1 MRLPPKMLRRH
12 EVMTGDTVSIIGL
25 GKLGASMAAAMA
37 SRGLKVIGVDVVP
50 RAVELLNQGK
60 PPVVETDLAEYITRH
75 RKNLEATADYRHA
88 VQNSDIT
95 FVIVPTPS
103 DERGAFSIK
112 YAISAFQSI
121 GEALREKDGYHTIV
135 LTSTVLPGSTRFG
148 LLPVLEE
155 ASGKKCGKDFGLC
168 YSPEFIAL
176 GSVIHDF
183 LNPDFL
189 LIGEFDKKSGDMLT
203 GYYSRIMENNPPVKR
218 MSIENA
224 ELTKISLNSYVTMK
238 ITFANMVSALC
249 ERIPGG
255 DVDVVTDA
263 LGLDRRIGRR
273 YLTGGLGFG
282 GHCFPRDNIALA
294 FLARS
299 LGVSHEL
306 LLATDHFNK
315 NIPGEAVKKL
325 GGLIKPGMTVGILG
339 LSYKPLSCVVEESQ
353 GILLAESLAA
363 HDVKVLGYDPL
374 AREEVVHKYL
384 GKIEMVYSLQEC
396 IDSSDVVFIT
406 TPDPAFKDLRK
417 EDFSRGRNPKV
428 VVDFWRML
436 KGELEGGQVKYIQ
449 VGTGEMEGEALENL
463 ENLWR

>member
-1 MRLPPKMLRRH
+1 MA
-12 EVMTGDTVSIIGL
+12 EDTVSIIGL

-37 SRGLKVIGVDVVP
+37 SRGLRVIGVDVVP

-60 PPVVETDLAEYITRH
+60 PPVEETDLAEYITKH
-75 RKNLEATADYRHA
+75 REKIEATTDHRYAIL
-88 VQNSDIT
+88 NSDLT

-112 YAISAFQSI
+112 YAASAFRSI
-121 GEALREKDGYHTIV
+121 GEALREKEGYHTVV

-148 LLPVLEE
+148 ILPVLEK
-155 ASGKKCGKDFGLC
+155 ASGKRCGEDFGLC

-189 LIGEFDKKSGDMLT
+189 LIGEFDRKSGDVLT
-203 GYYSRIMENNPPVKR
+203 EYYSRIMENNPPVKR

-282 GHCFPRDNIALA
+282 GPCFPRDNVALA
-294 FLARS
+294 FLARF

-325 GGLIKPGMTVGILG
+325 GTLIKPGMTVGILG

-353 GILLAESLAA
+353 GILLAEALAE
-363 HDVKVLGYDPL
+363 HEVKILGYDPL
-374 AREEVVHKYL
+374 ARDEVIKQRSV
-384 GKIEMVYSLQEC
+384 KIEMMDSLQKC
-396 IDSSDVVFIT
+396 IDASDVVFIT

-417 EDFSRGRNPKV
+417 EDFSRGKNPKT
-428 VVDFWRML
+428 VVDFWRIF
-436 KGELEGGQVKYIQ
+436 KGEFQDDSRYIPAGLSPDVDEGAGILKDMWI
-449 VGTGEMEGEALENL
+449 
-463 ENLWR
+463 

>member
-1 MRLPPKMLRRH
+1 MK
-12 EVMTGDTVSIIGL
+12 GKDTVSIIGL

-37 SRGLKVIGVDVVP
+37 SRGFRVIGVDVVP
-50 RAVELLNQGK
+50 RSVELLNQGK
-60 PPVVETDLAEYITRH
+60 PPVVETNLAEYITKY
-75 RKNLEATADYRHA
+75 RKDLEATADYRHA
-88 VQNSDIT
+88 IGNSDIT

-112 YAISAFQSI
+112 YALSAFQSI
-121 GEALREKDGYHTIV
+121 GEALREKDAYHTVV

-155 ASGKKCGKDFGLC
+155 ASGKRCGVDFGLC

-189 LIGEFDKKSGDMLT
+189 LIGEFDRKSGDVLT
-203 GYYSRIMENNPPVKR
+203 GYYSRIMENDPPVKR
-218 MSIENA
+218 MSLENA

-282 GHCFPRDNIALA
+282 GPCFPRDNVALA

-306 LLATDHFNK
+306 LLATDHFNR

-325 GGLIKPGMTVGILG
+325 QGILRPGMTAGILG

-353 GILLAESLAA
+353 GMLLAEALAD
-363 HDVKVLGYDPL
+363 HDVKVFGYDPL
-374 AREEVVHKYL
+374 AKPEVLRQRGVR
-384 GKIEMVYSLQEC
+384 IEMVDSLRDC
-396 IDSSDVVFIT
+396 IDASDVVFIT
-406 TPDPAFKDLRK
+406 TPDPAFKDLTRA
-417 EDFSRGRNPKV
+417 DFSRGRQPKT
-428 VVDFWRML
+428 VVDFWRVFKDEFGDDPRYVPAGMSPDMEEGAGIL
-436 KGELEGGQVKYIQ
+436 KR
-449 VGTGEMEGEALENL
+449 M
-463 ENLWR
+463 WS

>member
-1 MRLPPKMLRRH
+1 
-12 EVMTGDTVSIIGL
+12 
-25 GKLGASMAAAMA
+25 MAAAMA
-37 SRGLKVIGVDVVP
+37 SRGLHVIGVDVNS
-50 RAVELLNQGK
+50 RAVDLLNQGR
-60 PPVVETDLAEYITRH
+60 PPIQETDLAEYITKYRE
-75 RKNLEATADYRHA
+75 RIEATTDHRHA
-88 VQNSDIT
+88 IMNSGIS

-103 DERGAFSIK
+103 DERGAFSIT
-112 YAISAFQSI
+112 YAASAFRSI
-121 GEALREKDGYHTIV
+121 GKALHEKKGYHTIV

-183 LNPDFL
+183 LNPDLL
-189 LIGEFDKKSGDMLT
+189 LIGEFDKRSGDELT
-203 GYYSRIMENNPPVKR
+203 RYNSRIMENDPPVKR

-263 LGLDRRIGRR
+263 LGLDRRIGRK

-282 GHCFPRDNIALA
+282 GPCFPRDNVALA
-294 FLARS
+294 FLAKS

-306 LLATDHFNK
+306 LLATDHFNR
-315 NIPGEAVKKL
+315 NIPGEAVRKL
-325 GGLIKPGMTVGILG
+325 QGIIKPGMTIGILG
-339 LSYKPLSCVVEESQ
+339 LSYKPYSCVVEESQ
-353 GILLAESLAA
+353 GILLVEALADL
-363 HDVKVLGYDPL
+363 DVKVLGYDPL
-374 AREEVVHKYL
+374 AREEVLRQRNVR
-384 GKIEMVYSLQEC
+384 IEMVDSLQGC
-396 IDSSDVVFIT
+396 IDASDVVFIT
-406 TPDPAFKDLRK
+406 TPDPAFKKLRK

-436 KGELEGGQVKYIQ
+436 KGELGEGGVTYIPA
-449 VGTGEMEGEALENL
+449 GLSGEMDSAETL
-463 ENLWR
+463 ENLWK

>member
-1 MRLPPKMLRRH
+1 
-12 EVMTGDTVSIIGL
+12 MTENTVSIIGL

-37 SRGLKVIGVDVVP
+37 SRGLRVIGVDVIP
-50 RAVELLNQGK
+50 RSVELLNQGK

-75 RKNLEATADYRHA
+75 RKNLVATTDYRHA
-88 VQNSDIT
+88 IRNSNLT

-112 YAISAFQSI
+112 YAISAFRSI
-121 GEALREKDGYHTIV
+121 GEALREKDGYHTVV

-155 ASGKKCGKDFGLC
+155 TSGKKCGEDFGLC

-189 LIGEFDKKSGDMLT
+189 LIGEFDRRSGDVLT
-203 GYYSRIMENNPPVKR
+203 GYYSRIMENDPPVKR

-224 ELTKISLNSYVTMK
+224 ELAKISLNSYVTMK
-238 ITFANMVSALC
+238 ITFANMVSSLC

-255 DVDVVTDA
+255 DVDVVTGA

-282 GHCFPRDNIALA
+282 GPCFPRDNVALA

-325 GGLIKPGMTVGILG
+325 GTLIKPGMTVGILG

-353 GILLAESLAA
+353 GILLAEALA
-363 HDVKVLGYDPL
+363 HHELKILGYDPL
-374 AREEVVHKYL
+374 AREEVLKQRGV
-384 GKIEMVYSLQEC
+384 KIEMVDNLQAC

-417 EDFSRGRNPKV
+417 EDFQQGRNPKV
-428 VVDFWRML
+428 VVDFWRL
-436 KGELEGGQVKYIQ
+436 FKEEFQDDPRYIPGGLSLDMK
-449 VGTGEMEGEALENL
+449 TSAE
-463 ENLWR
+463 

>member
-1 MRLPPKMLRRH
+1 MG
-12 EVMTGDTVSIIGL
+12 EDAVSIIGL

-37 SRGLKVIGVDVVP
+37 SRGLHVIGVDVVP
-50 RAVELLNQGK
+50 RAVDLLNQGK
-60 PPVVETDLAEYITRH
+60 PPVEETDLADYITRH
-75 RKNLEATADYRHA
+75 RKNLEATTDHHHA
-88 VQNSDIT
+88 ILHSDIT

-103 DERGAFSIK
+103 DERGAFSIRF
-112 YAISAFQSI
+112 AADAFRSI
-121 GEALREKDGYHTIV
+121 GESLREKKAYHTVV
-135 LTSTVLPGSTRFG
+135 LTSTVLPGATRFG
-148 LLPVLEE
+148 LLPVIEE
-155 ASGKKCGKDFGLC
+155 ASGKTCGKDFGLC

-183 LNPDFL
+183 LNPDLL
-189 LIGEFDKKSGDMLT
+189 LIGEFDTRSGDVLT
-203 GYYSRIMENNPPVKR
+203 KCYSKIMENNPPVKR

-282 GHCFPRDNIALA
+282 GPCFPRDNVALA

-325 GGLIKPGMTVGILG
+325 QGIIKPGMTVGILG

-353 GILLAESLAA
+353 GILLAEALRDY
-363 HDVKVLGYDPL
+363 DVKILGYDPL
-374 AREEVVHKYL
+374 ASEEVLRQRAVM
-384 GKIEMVYSLQEC
+384 IEMVDSLREC
-396 IDSSDVVFIT
+396 IESSEVVFIT
-406 TPDPAFKDLRK
+406 TPDPVFKDLKK
-417 EDFSRGRNPKV
+417 EDFGRGKIPKV
-428 VVDFWRML
+428 VVDFWRIL
-436 KGELEGGQVKYIQ
+436 KEELQGGSVNYIPA
-449 VGTGEMEGEALENL
+449 GTGMKCGEGAELLKE
-463 ENLWR
+463 LWE

>member
-1 MRLPPKMLRRH
+1 MG
-12 EVMTGDTVSIIGL
+12 EDTVSIVGL
-25 GKLGASMAAAMA
+25 GKLGASMAAAIA
-37 SRGLKVIGVDVVP
+37 SRGLRVIGVDVNT
-50 RAVELLNQGK
+50 RAVDLLNQGS
-60 PPVVETDLAEYITRH
+60 PPIQETDLAAYITKYRE
-75 RKNLEATADYRHA
+75 KIEATTDHRHA
-88 VQNSDIT
+88 IRNSDLT

-103 DERGAFSIK
+103 DERGAFSIS
-112 YAISAFQSI
+112 YAASAFRSI
-121 GEALREKDGYHTIV
+121 GEALREKDGYHTVV

-155 ASGKKCGKDFGLC
+155 ASGKRCGEDFGLC

-183 LNPDFL
+183 LNPDLL
-189 LIGEFDKKSGDMLT
+189 LIGEFDKKSGDVLT
-203 GYYSRIMENNPPVKR
+203 DYYSRIMENDPPAKR

-282 GHCFPRDNIALA
+282 GPCFPRDNVALA

-306 LLATDHFNK
+306 LLATDHFNR
-315 NIPGEAVKKL
+315 NIPGEAVKRL
-325 GGLIKPGMTVGILG
+325 GGIIRPGMTVGILG
-339 LSYKPLSCVVEESQ
+339 LSYKPFSCVIEESQ
-353 GILLAESLAA
+353 GILLAEALQD

-374 AREEVVHKYL
+374 AREEALKKYQ
-384 GKIEMVYSLQEC
+384 GKIEMVDSLQEC
-396 IDSSDVVFIT
+396 IDPSDVVFIT
-406 TPDPAFKDLRK
+406 TPDPAFKNLTK
-417 EDFSRGRNPKV
+417 EDFQRGRNPKT
-428 VVDFWRML
+428 VVDFWRL
-436 KGELEGGQVKYIQ
+436 FKDEFPADSDRYIPGGLSHDMRESAEFMKKI
-449 VGTGEMEGEALENL
+449 
-463 ENLWR
+463 WK

>member
-1 MRLPPKMLRRH
+1 MA
-12 EVMTGDTVSIIGL
+12 EDSVSIIGL

-37 SRGLKVIGVDVVP
+37 SRGLRVIGVDVNT
-50 RAVELLNQGK
+50 RAVDLLNQGR
-60 PPVVETDLAEYITRH
+60 PPIQETDLAEYITKYRQ
-75 RKNLEATADYRHA
+75 KIEATTDHHHA
-88 VQNSDIT
+88 IINSDIT

-103 DERGAFSIK
+103 DERGAFSIT
-112 YAISAFQSI
+112 YAASAFRSI
-121 GEALREKDGYHTIV
+121 GEALREKDGYHTVV

-155 ASGKKCGKDFGLC
+155 ASGKTCGKDFGLC

-183 LNPDFL
+183 LNPDLL
-189 LIGEFDKKSGDMLT
+189 LIGEFDEKSGDVLT
-203 GYYSRIMENNPPVKR
+203 NYYSRIMENDPPVKR

-282 GHCFPRDNIALA
+282 GPCFPRDNIALA
-294 FLARS
+294 FLAKS

-306 LLATDHFNK
+306 VLATDHFNK

-325 GGLIKPGMTVGILG
+325 GRLIKPGMTVGILG
-339 LSYKPLSCVVEESQ
+339 LSYKPFSCVIEESQ
-353 GILLAESLAA
+353 GILLAEALQ
-363 HDVKVLGYDPL
+363 HHGVRILGYDPL
-374 AREEVVHKYL
+374 AREEALRKYQ
-384 GKIEMVYSLQEC
+384 GKIEMVDSLQQC
-396 IDSSDVVFIT
+396 IDSSDAVFIT
-406 TPDPAFKDLRK
+406 TPDPAFKDLKKR
-417 EDFSRGRNPKV
+417 DFERGKNPKL
-428 VVDFWRML
+428 VVDFWRIL
-436 KGELEGGQVKYIQ
+436 RDEFLADSDHYIPGGLSFDMKESAEFMKKI
-449 VGTGEMEGEALENL
+449 
-463 ENLWR
+463 WR